1 MSFSHYNASMIN
13 KTKLRTPKDYSPFSG
28 ICSVCTE
35 DCQGTCEI
43 GRSAVRGSE
52 LLYPVERATSQVA
65 SEKDYP
71 IDFSHFNIN
80 GRCYGSFGT
89 DPKKTA
95 YPNVNL
101 KTELGNGKDKI
112 KLKAPYVFPAIAKL
126 NWRGYYTGAALS
138 GVIAVI
144 GENLP
149 TTDPNAVI
157 KSGRVAHL
165 PLLKEMFD
173 SFYHYNEGYGAL
185 FLQANVDDEK
195 LGLLDYAIE
204 ELGFEAVE
212 LKLGQGSKGIQGMG
226 KILSLEK
233 ALEIQQM
240 GYEIYPDPSDP
251 AIQEASKKHI
261 GPPFYKVGR
270 LPEWEE
276 ESFIKR
282 VESLRRK
289 GAKYISIK
297 TGPFRP
303 ADLARTVILA
313 SKAGVDMITVDG
325 AGGGTGNS
333 PIHMM
338 NEWGYPTVYL
348 ETVLFNIC
356 QKMQEKKFQLPA
368 IVMTGG
374 FAFEDHIFK
383 GLALGAPHI
392 KLIGLGRAAMAAA
405 MVGKTLGKMIQK
417 GSIPADLSRFGQS
430 ISDIFCG
437 IPELR
442 ARFGDEVA
450 NIPTGAI
457 GVYNYVERINTGLQQ
472 LMALCRK
479 YQLDYIS
486 RDDIIP
492 LTRESAEITGLTH
505 VIELDLKEIDK
516 IIEG

>member
-1 MSFSHYNASMIN
+1 MSFSRYNNSMTN

-28 ICSVCTE
+28 MCSVCTE
-35 DCQGTCEI
+35 NCTGPCEI
-43 GRSAVRGSE
+43 GRSALRGSE
-52 LLYPVERATSQVA
+52 LLYPVERGTSQVA

-71 IDFSHFNIN
+71 VDFSHFNIN

-95 YPNVNL
+95 FLNVNL
-101 KTELGNGKDKI
+101 KNELGNGKDKI
-112 KLKAPYVFPAIAKL
+112 KLRAPFVFPAIAKL

-144 GENLP
+144 GEDMP
-149 TTDPNAVI
+149 RTDPNTVI

-165 PLLKEMFD
+165 PQLKERFD
-173 SFYHYNEGYGAL
+173 SFYRYNEGYGAL

-212 LKLGQGSKGIQGMG
+212 LKFGQAAKGIQSTQ
-226 KILSLEK
+226 KVSLPEE
-233 ALEIQQM
+233 ALEFQQR
-240 GYEIYPDPSDP
+240 GYEVYPDPSDP
-251 AIQEASKKHI
+251 TIQEAFRKGI
-261 GPPFYKVGR
+261 GTPFYIVGR
-270 LPEWEE
+270 LPEWKEE
-276 ESFIKR
+276 MFIKR
-282 VESLRRK
+282 VEELKSK
-289 GAKYISIK
+289 GAKYVSIK

-303 ADLARTVILA
+303 ADLAKTMILA
-313 SKAGVDMITVDG
+313 SKAGIDLVTVDG

-333 PIHMM
+333 PIRMM

-348 ETVLFNIC
+348 ETVLYNIC
-356 QKMQEKKFQLPA
+356 QKMQEKKLLLPT
-368 IVMTGG
+368 IVMAGG

-383 GLALGAPHI
+383 GLALGNPYI
-392 KLIGLGRAAMAAA
+392 KLIGIGRAAMAAA
-405 MVGKTLGKMIQK
+405 MVGETLGKMIQK

-442 ARFGDEVA
+442 ERFGDEAV
-450 NIPTGAI
+450 NIPTSAI
-457 GVYNYVERINTGLQQ
+457 GVYNYIERITTGLKQ

-479 YQLDYIS
+479 YQLDFIT

-492 LTRESAEITGLTH
+492 LTRESAEITGLTQA
-505 VIELDLKEIDK
+505 IELDLKEIDK
-516 IIEG
+516 IIKD

>member
-1 MSFSHYNASMIN
+1 MSFSTYNASTTN

-28 ICSVCTE
+28 MCSVCTE
-35 DCQGTCEI
+35 NCQGTCEI

-52 LLYPVERATSQVA
+52 LLYPTERSTSQTA

-71 IDFSHFNIN
+71 VDFSHFNIN
-80 GRCYGSFGT
+80 GRCFGSFGT
-89 DPKKTA
+89 IPKKTA

-101 KTELGNGKDKI
+101 KTEFGNGKAKL
-112 KLKAPYVFPAIAKL
+112 KLKAPYVFPAMAKL
-126 NWRGYYTGAALS
+126 NWKGYYTGAALS

-144 GENLP
+144 GEDMP
-149 TTDPNAVI
+149 TTDPNTVI
-157 KSGRVAHL
+157 KEGKVTHL
-165 PLLKEMFD
+165 PRLQEMFD
-173 SFYHYNEGYGAL
+173 SYYQYNEGYGAL
-185 FLQANVDDEK
+185 FLQANVDDER

-204 ELGFEAVE
+204 KIGFEAVE
-212 LKLGQGSKGIQGMG
+212 LKLGQAAKGIQGMG
-226 KILSLEK
+226 KIPSLEK
-233 ALEIQQM
+233 ALQLQQM
-240 GYEIYPDPSDP
+240 GYEVYPDPSEP
-251 AIQEASKKHI
+251 TIQEAFKKHT

-276 ESFIKR
+276 ETFKKR
-282 VESLRRK
+282 VEALRSK

-303 ADLARTVILA
+303 ADLAKTLTIA
-313 SKAGVDMITVDG
+313 SKSGVDMVTVDG
-325 AGGGTGNS
+325 SGGGTGNS

-348 ETVLFNIC
+348 ETVLYRIC
-356 QKMQEKKFQLPA
+356 RKMQERKLQLPT

-392 KLIGLGRAAMAAA
+392 KLIGIGRAAMAAA
-405 MVGKTLGKMIQK
+405 MVGETLGKMIKK
-417 GSIPADLSRFGQS
+417 GSVPADLSKFGRS
-430 ISDIFCG
+430 IPEIFCG
-437 IPELR
+437 LPELR
-442 ARFGDEVA
+442 ARFGHEVE

-457 GVYNYVERINTGLQQ
+457 GVFNYVERINTGLQQ

-479 YQLDYIS
+479 YQLDCIT

-492 LTRESAEITGLTH
+492 LTKESAKITGLTR
-505 VIELDLKEIDK
+505 IMDMDLEEIDK
-516 IIEG
+516 IIKG

>member
-1 MSFSHYNASMIN
+1 
-13 KTKLRTPKDYSPFSG
+13 
-28 ICSVCTE
+28 
-35 DCQGTCEI
+35 
-43 GRSAVRGSE
+43 
-52 LLYPVERATSQVA
+52 LLYPVERATSQTA

-71 IDFSHFNIN
+71 VDFSHFNIN

-101 KTELGNGKDKI
+101 KIELGNGKDKI
-112 KLKAPYVFPAIAKL
+112 KLKAPYVFPAMAKL

-144 GENLP
+144 GEAMP
-149 TTDPNAVI
+149 TKDPDTVI
-157 KSGRVAHL
+157 KNERVTHL

-173 SFYHYNEGYGAL
+173 SFYHYNEGCGAL
-185 FLQANVDDEK
+185 FLQANVDDER
-195 LGLLDYAIE
+195 LGLLDYALE
-204 ELGFEAVE
+204 E
-212 LKLGQGSKGIQGMG
+212 I
-226 KILSLEK
+226 K
-233 ALEIQQM
+233 ALQFQQM
-240 GYEIYPDPSDP
+240 GYEVYPDPSDP
-251 AIQEASKKHI
+251 TIQEASKKHI

-270 LPEWEE
+270 LPEWKE
-276 ESFIKR
+276 ESFI
-282 VESLRRK
+282 
-289 GAKYISIK
+289 ISIK

-405 MVGKTLGKMIQK
+405 MVGETLGKMIQK

-479 YQLDYIS
+479 YQLDCIS

-492 LTRESAEITGLTH
+492 LTRESAEITGLTY
-505 VIELDLKEIDK
+505 VNELDLKEIDK
-516 IIEG
+516 IIKG

>member
-1 MSFSHYNASMIN
+1 MIN

-52 LLYPVERATSQVA
+52 LLYPVERNTSQSA

-71 IDFSHFNIN
+71 VDFSHFNIN

-89 DPKKTA
+89 DQKKKG

-101 KTELGNGKDKI
+101 KNKLGNGKDKI

-126 NWRGYYTGAALS
+126 NWKGYYTGAALS

-144 GENLP
+144 GEELP
-149 TTDPNAVI
+149 RIDPNAVI

-165 PLLKEMFD
+165 PQLKERFD
-173 SFYHYNEGYGAL
+173 SFYRYNEGYGAL

-212 LKLGQGSKGIQGMG
+212 LKLGQAAKGIQGMG
-226 KILSLEK
+226 KIPSLEE

-240 GYEIYPDPSDP
+240 GYEVYPDPSAP
-251 AIQEASKKHI
+251 AIQEAFKKSM
-261 GPPFYKVGR
+261 GTPFYKVGR

-276 ESFIKR
+276 GAFIKR
-282 VESLRRK
+282 VEALKSK

-303 ADLARTVILA
+303 ADLGKTMILA
-313 SKAGVDMITVDG
+313 SKAGVDLVTVDG

-333 PIHMM
+333 PIRMM

-368 IVMTGG
+368 IVMAGG

-383 GLALGAPHI
+383 GLALGSPHI
-392 KLIGLGRAAMAAA
+392 KLIGLGRAAMTAA
-405 MVGKTLGKMIQK
+405 MVGETLGKMIQK
-417 GSIPADLSRFGQS
+417 GSIPADLSGFGQS

-457 GVYNYVERINTGLQQ
+457 GVYNYIERITTGLKQ

-479 YQLDYIS
+479 YQLDCIT

-505 VIELDLKEIDK
+505 AMELDLKEIDK
-516 IIEG
+516 MIKG